1 VPVLS
6 SPQPE
11 LTRAR
16 RQELGAFY
24 TPPALAASL
33 VAWAVRAD
41 TKRVFDPSFG
51 DGRFLSAAAARL
63 RAVGVRTPHRRLFGM
78 ELDPVAASKP
88 AALKNVPVPDGQLLE
103 GNFFSTDLSGW
114 GGRRFD
120 AIVGNP
126 PYVRHHLLGQK
137 SKRLAQAH
145 ARRVGITLSE
155 RADCW
160 AYFCAA
166 LLDYLEPEGRLAI
179 LLPGAILHAD
189 YALPLL
195 HALSEARGRAR
206 LIRIQQRLFD
216 DVVERTVVLL
226 IDGRRR
232 QAGVDY
238 REVKDLLELQTVLGE
253 APGTRRGWRS
263 SASVAPQ
270 PTGSPIT
277 RLRTRLR
284 WFVSH
289 EVGAAWASITALPE
303 VRCLGELAQI
313 RIGVVTGANR
323 FFVVSAARAR
333 ELIGRGRRVHAVPVV
348 SRGGWLQRLRWTAED
363 QTLHADRAS
372 HLLLIPADVKLT
384 PVLVEHILNG
394 ERLALHKRGHCAA
407 RDVWYCLE
415 DARAPDLFLPYMG
428 ASPPRLVMNQAGA
441 TCTNAVHRVTL
452 VGDQVGAAALAAA
465 SWTSLYR
472 LSAEL
477 FGRSYG
483 AGVLKMELGEAAQL
497 RLAVVPG
504 AARHA
509 LAIEAALHEEGV
521 ERAQS
526 LADRVLL
533 EEALGIPSAQI
544 ELLREAADQLQLRRG
559 H

>member
-1 VPVLS
+1 MSP
-6 SPQPE
+6 PQPE
-11 LTRAR
+11 LDRAR

-24 TPPALAASL
+24 TPHALAASL
-33 VAWAVRAD
+33 VEWAVRAD
-41 TKRVFDPSFG
+41 TTRVFDPSFG

-63 RAVGVRTPHRRLFGM
+63 RAVGVRAPHRRLFGV
-78 ELDPVAASKP
+78 ELDSEAASRP
-88 AALKNVPVPDGQLLE
+88 SALTGISVPSGHLLE
-103 GNFFSTDLSGW
+103 GDFFSTDLSSW
-114 GGRRFD
+114 DGRRFD

-179 LLPGAILHAD
+179 LLPGAVLHAD

-232 QAGVDY
+232 QPGVDY
-238 REVKDLLELQTVLGE
+238 REVEDLPELQRVLGE
-253 APGTRRGWRS
+253 APGSRRGWRRG
-263 SASVAPQ
+263 ASVAPE
-270 PTGSPIT
+270 PTGSPNT

-284 WFVSH
+284 WFVSQ
-289 EVGAAWASITALPE
+289 EVESVWASITALPE
-303 VRCLGELAQI
+303 VRCLGDVAQI

-323 FFVVSAARAR
+323 FFVVTAARAR
-333 ELIGRGRRVHAVPVV
+333 ELRGRGQHVRIIPIV
-348 SRGGWLQRLRWTAED
+348 SRGGWLQSLRWTAQD
-363 QTLHADRAS
+363 QAARAEQAS
-372 HLLLIPADVKLT
+372 HLLVIAPGARLT
-384 PVLVEHILNG
+384 PALVAHIAEG
-394 ERLALHKRGHCAA
+394 ERTALHERGHCAA

-415 DARAPDLFLPYMG
+415 DERAPDLFLPYMG
-428 ASPPRLVMNQAGA
+428 AAPPRLVMNQAGA
-441 TCTNAVHRVTL
+441 TCTNAVHRLALT
-452 VGDQVGAAALAAA
+452 GDQVGAAALAAA

-483 AGVLKMELGEAAQL
+483 AGVLKLELGEAAQL
-497 RLAVVPG
+497 RVAVVPG

-509 LAIEAALHEEGV
+509 VAIEGALREGGAEHARRV
-521 ERAQS
+521 
-526 LADRVLL
+526 ADRLLL
-533 EEALGIPSAQI
+533 EECLGISSVQVK
-544 ELLREAADQLQLRRG
+544 LLREAADQLKLRRG